1 MDDVKTKRT
10 LDGSIDAE
18 APIAPGYS
26 GRDVTINPK
35 VHKRALLKL
44 DLILLS
50 TVTLIY
56 FLNFLD
62 RYVLS

>member
-1 MDDVKTKRT
+1 MEDVKAKRGV
-10 LDGSIDAE
+10 DGSIDNDG
-18 APIAPGYS
+18 PIGPGHEPQGHS
-26 GRDVTINPK
+26 TNPQI
-35 VHKRALLKL
+35 HKKALLKL

-62 RYVLS
+62 R